1 MQYGV
6 VQNEVHLIFLC
17 IMIRLDPVLCKIR
30 LDLICFLSS
39 ATSDA
44 LKPTQ
49 TRWYR
54 APELLVGAPYGFE
67 VDIWA
72 VGE

>member
-1 MQYGV
+1 MSGA
-6 VQNEVHLIFLC
+6 C
-17 IMIRLDPVLCKIR
+17 P
-30 LDLICFLSS
+30 
-39 ATSDA
+39 DA
-44 LKPTQ
+44 CSCHTQ

-72 VGE
+72 IGEGRDWKRGEARSTFPTIMLDVR